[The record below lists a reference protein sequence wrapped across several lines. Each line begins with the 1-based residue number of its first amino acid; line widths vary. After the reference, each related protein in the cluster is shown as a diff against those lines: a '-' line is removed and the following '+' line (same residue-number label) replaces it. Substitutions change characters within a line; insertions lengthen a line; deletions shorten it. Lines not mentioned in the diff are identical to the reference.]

1 MYTEVDAIIQLIWP
15 YSTEVDDLK
24 LAIIRVR
31 VRNLNYLNLELISVS
46 RHRDIFLTKIG
57 PSFSRKLVQSLSKKF
72 YSNSFIPYLLF
83 LPGGLKNRL

>member
-31 VRNLNYLNLELISVS
+31 VRNLNY
-46 RHRDIFLTKIG
+46 
-57 PSFSRKLVQSLSKKF
+57 
-72 YSNSFIPYLLF
+72 YSADLAIHTLLKYSYLLNSSSPSNDRSLENF
-83 LPGGLKNRL
+83 LRN